1 MYRPTLIRVI
11 FHGCICHWHRES
23 VSSMLR
29 EISVSSL
36 TASNVSTGFS
46 RVYYQLRQLRPLVR
60 CLCEN
65 AAKILIQVFINTRLD
80 YCNSFILR
88 YDSRWFDE
96 PPAVSSER
104 RGRSHHRC
112 QAVRAHYASPII
124 CIGCQSAD
132 GWISTY
138 PPSSIV
144 RWLAGTAPVYL
155 ADECTVVTAAGR
167 RPLWSADNQ
176 TCVVKR
182 SRNQFDDRCFSTAG
196 QRCGTVCLNS
206 FGNWT
211 SPSDSLN
218 DR

>member
-1 MYRPTLIRVI
+1 MMDTMMMR
-11 FHGCICHWHRES
+11 CHYWHRES
-23 VSSMLR
+23 MSSMLR

-112 QAVRAHYASPII
+112 QAVRAHYASPTSFALAASPQTGGFQHIHPRL
-124 CIGCQSAD
+124 SFV
-132 GWISTY
+132 GWQT
-138 PPSSIV
+138 P
-144 RWLAGTAPVYL
+144 LL
-155 ADECTVVTAAGR
+155 C
-167 RPLWSADNQ
+167 RP
-176 TCVVKR
+176 T
-182 SRNQFDDRCFSTAG
+182 
-196 QRCGTVCLNS
+196 
-206 FGNWT
+206 
-211 SPSDSLN
+211 
-218 DR
+218 